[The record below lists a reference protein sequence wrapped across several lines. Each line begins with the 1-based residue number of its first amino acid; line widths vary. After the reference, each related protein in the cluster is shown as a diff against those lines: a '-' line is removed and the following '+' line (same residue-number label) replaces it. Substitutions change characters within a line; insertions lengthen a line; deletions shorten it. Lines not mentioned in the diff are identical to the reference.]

1 MILKDKK
8 FRLVREWT
16 NTELQKFASLFTG
29 DVINISGWKDLDKQ
43 GGNYKHYFKNCSS
56 YLISN
61 YRTVNKGF
69 QDQNDEI
76 FLNLEDDLDVDSH
89 EKFDVVFNHTTL
101 EHIFNFKKA
110 FENLCLLSRDIV
122 ILIVPFLQ
130 QWHGEDF
137 EDYWRFSPSAI
148 RKLFKNQGFTLIYLS
163 YNNHKRS
170 SVYIFCIASKNP
182 AKWKVKITQ
191 RQIRNKK
198 IWLDPYPSYIGS
210 RTIINNLFF
219 RIKMKILSLFKKE
232 LYY

>member
-16 NTELQKFASLFTG
+16 NTELRKFASLFTG

-56 YLISN
+56 YSISN

-76 FLNLEDDLDVDSH
+76 FLNLEDDLDMDSH
-89 EKFDVVFNHTTL
+89 KKFDVVFNHTTL
-101 EHIFNFKKA
+101 EHIFDFKKA
-110 FENLCLLSRDIV
+110 FKNLCLLSRDI
-122 ILIVPFLQ
+122 IIIIVPFLQ

-137 EDYWRFSPSAI
+137 DDYWRFSPSAI
-148 RKLFKNQGFTLIYLS
+148 RKLIKDQGFTPLYLS

-182 AKWKVKITQ
+182 ANWRDKISQ
-191 RQIRNKK
+191 KSINNKR

-210 RTIINNLFF
+210 RAIINNLLF
-219 RIKMKILSLFKKE
+219 RIKMKILSQFKKE
-232 LYY
+232 LYF